1 MATVRIGLTGGLA
14 SGKSTL
20 ARLLETRGITVLDAD
35 RLVAKLY
42 APGEEG
48 TGAVERLF
56 GRKLLRPDGSV
67 DRSQLAQRVFS
78 DPAALAELER
88 AIHPLVAER
97 FSKWAAQQPGP
108 VVLEA
113 TRLVEAGMTADLDG
127 VVTVEAPVE
136 LRRRRA
142 LARGMPP
149 GDVEARL
156 EAQGDG
162 SARRRA
168 SSFTVTNTGTPDDLA
183 RAADAVA
190 AWIRSL
196 ETRPSPTPRE
206 KCQVSDPG
214 GAPVQAPA
222 SWDPSPGT

>member
-20 ARLLETRGITVLDAD
+20 ARLLETRGIAVLDAD
-35 RLVAKLY
+35 RLVAELY
-42 APGEEG
+42 APGGEG
-48 TGAVERLF
+48 ARAVEGLF
-56 GRKLLRPDGSV
+56 GREALAPDGSV
-67 DRSQLAQRVFS
+67 DRIQLAQRVFS
-78 DPAALAELER
+78 DRAALADLER
-88 AIHPLVAER
+88 AIHPLVADR
-97 FSKWAAQQPGP
+97 FSHWAAQQPGP

-113 TRLVEAGMTADLDG
+113 TRLVEAGMAAVLDG

-142 LARGMPP
+142 LERGMRPE
-149 GDVEARL
+149 DVEARL

-168 SSFTVTNTGTPDDLA
+168 SSFTVTNTGTPDALA
-183 RAADAVA
+183 RAADALA

-196 ETRPSPTPRE
+196 ETRPSPRPS
-206 KCQVSDPG
+206 K
-214 GAPVQAPA
+214 GAR
-222 SWDPSPGT
+222 